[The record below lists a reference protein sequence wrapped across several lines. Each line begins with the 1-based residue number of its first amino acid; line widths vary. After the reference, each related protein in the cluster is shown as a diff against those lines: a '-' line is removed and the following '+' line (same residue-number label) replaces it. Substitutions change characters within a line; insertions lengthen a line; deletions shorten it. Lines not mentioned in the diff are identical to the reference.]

1 MTNTP
6 FLTIVS
12 PVFGAE
18 RIVDE
23 LVRRI
28 IDAVRPLGSFEI
40 VLVDDRSR
48 DNAWLRIVEQ
58 SRLHPEVRG
67 IRLSRNSGQ
76 HAAIAAGLAEARG
89 DYVVVMDCDL
99 QDDPAE
105 IPRLLAAA
113 REGYDVVLT
122 EHPTRRHAWFR
133 NVEARLYLRF
143 VAALTADDSETV
155 GRGSFS
161 LLSRKVVDGYNEIGD
176 MHAHYLV
183 NIKYLGF
190 RQTRVEVRHDDRYE
204 GRSTYTFGRLVRLAV
219 DGVVSNSV
227 RLLNLVVVAGL
238 TLFGLSLIGTVAL
251 IVSYFVRGALAGF
264 TSLMVAFL
272 LMTGAV
278 LCSVG
283 VVGIYVGRIF
293 EQVRGR
299 PRYFVDQRVGEN
311 GGDG

>member
-1 MTNTP
+1 MKGTP
-6 FLTIVS
+6 AISIVS

-18 RIVDE
+18 RTIGE
-23 LVRRI
+23 LVGRI
-28 IDAVRPLGSFEI
+28 IDAVRPLGEFEI

-48 DNAWLRIVEQ
+48 DNGWLRIVEQ
-58 SRLHPEVRG
+58 SGLHPEVRG
-67 IRLSRNSGQ
+67 VRLSRNTGQ

-122 EHPTRRHAWFR
+122 RHPSRQHGRFR
-133 NVEARLYLRF
+133 NLGARLYLRF
-143 VAALTADDSETV
+143 VAMLTTDDSETV

-176 MHAHYLV
+176 VHAHYLV

-190 RQTRVEVRHDDRYE
+190 NQTVVEVQHRERFE
-204 GRSTYTFGRLVRLAV
+204 GRSSYTFGRLLRHAV
-219 DGVVSNSV
+219 DGIVSNSV

-238 TLFGLSLIGTVAL
+238 ALFGLSLIGVAVL
-251 IVSYFVRGALAGF
+251 IVSYVVRGALAGF
-264 TSLMVAFL
+264 TSLMVVFL

-278 LCSVG
+278 LCCVG

-293 EQVRGR
+293 EQSRDR
-299 PRYFVDQRVGEN
+299 PRYFVDQRVGQS
-311 GGDG
+311 GGDE